1 MVSRRFASRKKAPI
15 NNSAQP
21 DSLGSTVTQLSQL
34 TLMIKKA
41 ILGASRD
48 EIKKLAQLVEL
59 HDQRRLPTIDAMKEF
74 IPSRLLRN
82 PHAMTIAATFW
93 RRKYS
98 RLSASTPRFF
108 EVEPGTQVR
117 AECHWQENPR
127 GHATIVL
134 LHGLEGSSES
144 GYMLGIAEKAWL
156 SGFNVI
162 RLNQRNCGGTEQLTQ
177 TLYHSGLSGDIRSV
191 IFELIERDRLPQI
204 FAVGFSMGGNLVLKM
219 GGELADSAP
228 TQIRGFVAVA
238 PALDLAACA
247 DALGEPRN
255 FVYQRHFVTGLK
267 RRMRLKTSLFPEI
280 FPVDGMRNIRSVRE
294 FDELITA
301 RFCGFAGADDYYK
314 RASALQLMAH
324 IRKPC
329 MILTSQD
336 DPFVPISS
344 FSNAAIRE
352 NPCIELVITKHGGH
366 CAFISNERG
375 DARFWA
381 EKRVV
386 EFCLQLSDPQR

>member
-1 MVSRRFASRKKAPI
+1 VASYFASRKKTPI

-21 DSLGSTVTQLSQL
+21 DSLGSNAIQLSQL

-48 EIKKLAQLVEL
+48 EIKKLARVVEL
-59 HDQRRLPTIDAMKEF
+59 RDRRRLPTMDAMKEF
-74 IPSRLLRN
+74 IPSRWLRN
-82 PHAMTIAATFW
+82 SHAMTIAAAFW

-98 RLSASTPRFF
+98 RLPASTSRLFQ
-108 EVEPGTQVR
+108 VEPGTQVR
-117 AECHWQENPR
+117 AECHWQDNPR
-127 GHATIVL
+127 QHATIVL

-144 GYMLGIAEKAWL
+144 GYMLGIAEKAWV
-156 SGFNVI
+156 SGFNVL
-162 RLNQRNCGGTEQLTQ
+162 RLNQRNCGVTERLTR

-191 IFELIERDRLPQI
+191 IFELIARDQLPEI

-219 GGELADSAP
+219 AGELADSGPA
-228 TQIRGFVAVA
+228 QIRGFAAVA
-238 PALDLAACA
+238 PALNLAACA

-255 FVYQRHFVTGLK
+255 FVYQGHFVRGLK
-267 RRMRLKTSLFPEI
+267 RRMRLKAGLFPDI
-280 FPVDGMRNIRSVRE
+280 FPVDGMRKIRSVRE
-294 FDELITA
+294 FDEFITA
-301 RFCGFAGADDYYK
+301 RFCGFAGADDYYQ
-314 RASALQLMAH
+314 RSSALQLMAQ

-352 NPCIELVITKHGGH
+352 NPCIDLIITKHGGH

-381 EKRVV
+381 ENRVV
-386 EFCLQLSDPQR
+386 EFCLQCSAPQL

>member
-1 MVSRRFASRKKAPI
+1 
-15 NNSAQP
+15 
-21 DSLGSTVTQLSQL
+21 
-34 TLMIKKA
+34 MIKKA
-41 ILGASRD
+41 ILGASRA
-48 EIKKLAQLVEL
+48 EIKKLARAVEL
-59 HDQRRLPTIDAMKEF
+59 RDPRRLPTIDAMKEF
-74 IPSRLLRN
+74 VPPRWFRN
-82 PHAMTIAATFW
+82 PHVMTIAATFW

-98 RLSASTPRFF
+98 RLPASTARFF

-117 AECHWQENPR
+117 AECHWRENPR

-156 SGFNVI
+156 SGFNVV
-162 RLNQRNCGGTEQLTQ
+162 RLNQRNCGGTERLTQ

-191 IFELIERDRLPQI
+191 MFELIERDRLPEI

-219 GGELADSAP
+219 AGELADSAP
-228 TQIRGFVAVA
+228 SQIRGFIAVA

-255 FVYQRHFVTGLK
+255 FVYQRHFVRGLK
-267 RRMRLKTSLFPEI
+267 RRMRLKTGLFPDI

-301 RFCGFAGADDYYK
+301 RFCGFAGADDYYE
-314 RASALQLMAH
+314 RSSALQLVSQ

-329 MILTSQD
+329 MILTSED
-336 DPFVPISS
+336 DPFVPLSS

-352 NPCIELVITKHGGH
+352 NPCIKLLITKHGGH

-381 EKRVV
+381 ENRVV
-386 EFCLQLSDPQR
+386 EFCLQLADPQR